1 MEQRFYSNGKL
12 LITGEY
18 LVLDGASALAVPTK
32 FGQDM
37 VVAQGSGRAFQW
49 KSHDHDGTLWFEDVI
64 RFDEVLSPKPEHS
77 IRGTLI
83 NILHEAY
90 RLNPAMLDSN
100 GYKISTSLTFPR
112 FWGLGTSSTLINN
125 IAAWQSVDAFVLL
138 HNSFGGSGYDIACA
152 QHPSPVLYKL
162 KDGRPHVTPVA
173 FNPPFA
179 QHLYFVYLNRKQSS
193 KAAIAA
199 YHNNSPQGLQEAIA
213 QADQLTSTILT
224 TDNPGVFARALQ
236 SHESLLSSILEMQ
249 TVGEAFF
256 PDFDGVTK
264 SLGGWG
270 GDFILAMS
278 RENPTEYFAQKG
290 FLTVIPYTEMVL

>member
-1 MEQRFYSNGKL
+1 MEKFYSNGKL
-12 LITGEY
+12 LLTGEY

-37 VVAQGSGRAFQW
+37 TVAESGS
-49 KSHDHDGTLWFEDVI
+49 KSIHWTSFDHDGTLWFEGTLP
-64 RFDEVLSPKPEHS
+64 FDEIESPTLEHS

-83 NILHEAY
+83 NILHEAWK
-90 RLNPAMLDSN
+90 LNPNLVKSP
-100 GYKISTSLTFPR
+100 GYEISTRLSFPR
-112 FWGLGTSSTLINN
+112 MWGLGTSSTLINN
-125 IAAWQSVDAFVLL
+125 IAAWLQIDAFTLL

-152 QHPSPVLYKL
+152 QHPSPILYQL
-162 KDGRPHVTPVA
+162 HDGRPTVTEVT
-173 FNPPFA
+173 FDPPFA
-179 QHLYFVYLNRKQSS
+179 EKLYFVYLNRKQSS
-193 KAAIAA
+193 KAAIAS
-199 YHNNSPQGLQEAIA
+199 YHNNSRQGLAKAILEV
-213 QADQLTSTILT
+213 DKLTQVILSTQ
-224 TDNPGVFARALQ
+224 NPGVFARALE

-278 RENPTEYFAQKG
+278 NQDPTGYFAAKG
-290 FLTVIPYTEMVL
+290 FTTVIPYSEMVL